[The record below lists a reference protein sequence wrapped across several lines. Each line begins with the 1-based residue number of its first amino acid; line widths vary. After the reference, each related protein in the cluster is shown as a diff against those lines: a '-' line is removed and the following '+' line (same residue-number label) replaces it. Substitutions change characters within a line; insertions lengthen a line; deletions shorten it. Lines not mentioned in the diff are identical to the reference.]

1 VGFEEEQK
9 MKLIS
14 NKNGS
19 KFYRPKEH
27 HYDNCLGHGISE
39 QCIELHFVIDDRFY
53 TLQFTHEEFLQ
64 YFEKI
69 KDIAESDSMAQYLL
83 DSGLANRG

>member
-1 VGFEEEQK
+1 

-19 KFYRPKEH
+19 KVYRPKEH
-27 HYDNCLGHGISE
+27 HYENSLGYGISE
-39 QCIELHFVIDDRFY
+39 QCIELNFVIDDRFY
-53 TLQFTHEEFLQ
+53 TLQFTYEEFLQ

-69 KDIAESDSMAQYLL
+69 QDIAESDSVAQYLL
-83 DSGLANRG
+83 ESYIK